1 MFQLSPEKL
10 AAYRKRTFRIK
21 SKYKV
26 KHERAALDFVNERG
40 FVFFWPVKG
49 ILLPSLW
56 TAAAGDRP
64 VADNHDDPGHKTWG
78 WKDSSLGKKQ
88 WYYAKLLRRRATF
101 VSLEIAPYF
110 YALTPNF
117 GEPEVDYLLQYQ
129 EGKLTVESK
138 QVYEA
143 LLKEGPLD
151 TISLKK
157 AARLTTMGSETR
169 FNKALDDLQMDMR
182 ILPVGVA
189 EVGSWNYAFIYDL
202 THKHFP
208 NLIEKAG
215 KIGENEARYRLTTL
229 YLASIGA
236 FHRKDLNRL
245 FRWTPVMIERI
256 VSRLIEK
263 RDAVQATLLNDSE
276 PWYAI
281 NSLLEKP

>member
-1 MFQLSPEKL
+1 MFQLSAEKL
-10 AAYRKRTFRIK
+10 AAYRKRTFRIESNK
-21 SKYKV
+21 KV
-26 KHERAALDFVNERG
+26 NNEHAALEFVNDRG
-40 FVFFWPVKG
+40 FIFFWPVKD

-78 WKDSSLGKKQ
+78 WKDNSLGKKR

-101 VSLEIAPYF
+101 VSMEIAPYF

-117 GEPEVDYLLQYQ
+117 GEPEIDYLLQYQ
-129 EGKLTVESK
+129 EGKLTLESK

-157 AARLTTMGSETR
+157 AARLTNMGSETR

-208 NLIEKAG
+208 DLIGKAG

-236 FHRKDLNRL
+236 FHRKDLYRL
-245 FRWTPVMIERI
+245 FRWTPPILDRAL
-256 VSRLIEK
+256 SRLIENNQ
-263 RDAVQATLLNDSE
+263 AEQATLPDDNE
-276 PWYAI
+276 PWYTI
-281 NSLLEKP
+281 NSLLE